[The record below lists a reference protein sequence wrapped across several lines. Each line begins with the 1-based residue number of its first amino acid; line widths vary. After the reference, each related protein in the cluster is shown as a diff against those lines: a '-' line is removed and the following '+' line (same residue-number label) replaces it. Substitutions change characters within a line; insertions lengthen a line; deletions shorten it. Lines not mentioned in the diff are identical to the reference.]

1 MNASGLK
8 RKAFLP
14 CANTYLLET
23 WGVVQLIVPNLIGSA
38 ELIQTQTHAGSF
50 LCSDTASDVNHEA
63 LHDPWVLGQLQTFRA
78 AQNVPLTF
86 MGLSLHTYRLLLF
99 FFSCFLSHLRVTKS
113 THVTNAAGISVLL
126 TEFPES
132 TRPGLMLHFCSWAQ
146 VLLPSLAPEQYPCQS
161 RELNTVF
168 GCILFLPDYDVLNV
182 DSITLQN
189 SVWSR

>member
-1 MNASGLK
+1 MQGPFCALTQLQMLTMKLCMTLGCWANCKPLEQLK
-8 RKAFLP
+8 MSLS
-14 CANTYLLET
+14 LS
-23 WGVVQLIVPNLIGSA
+23 WGSA
-38 ELIQTQTHAGSF
+38 SIPTDCCF
-50 LCSDTASDVNHEA
+50 
-63 LHDPWVLGQLQTFRA
+63 
-78 AQNVPLTF
+78 
-86 MGLSLHTYRLLLF
+86 F

-189 SVWSR
+189 SV